1 MGKSNLY
8 KTNITC
14 DILRAGFESIACCAD
29 SNYTDPLTTLNYTTD
44 YRWFSD
50 KRSCRQ
56 IPEIVLNHRSNEN
69 VRLFDI
75 DEGKRCY
82 NLPTIENK
90 VYLIR
95 GTFPFDGL
103 NSSFY
108 VSIGVTQLG
117 EVRSSRLQDLE
128 IEGVFR
134 ATKDYIDFCL
144 VKGEGIPFISQI
156 ELRPLPEEYLHDFPP
171 SVLKLI
177 NRNNL
182 GGKKDDIRYVIYFI
196 LR

>member
-1 MGKSNLY
+1 M
-8 KTNITC
+8 
-14 DILRAGFESIACCAD
+14 
-29 SNYTDPLTTLNYTTD
+29 NYTDPLTTLNYTTD
-44 YRWFSD
+44 YTWFSD
-50 KRSCRQ
+50 KRSCRK
-56 IPEIVLNHRSNEN
+56 IPETELRNRSNEN

-82 NLPTIENK
+82 NLPTIKNE

-95 GTFPFDGL
+95 GTFPFDSL
-103 NSSFY
+103 NSSFNA
-108 VSIGVTQLG
+108 SIGVTQLG
-117 EVRSSRLQDLE
+117 AVRSSRLQDLE

-144 VKGEGIPFISQI
+144 LKGEVYPFISQL
-156 ELRPLPEEYLHDFPP
+156 ELRPSPEEYLQDFPT

-177 NRNNL
+177 SRNNL
-182 GGKKDDIRYVIYFI
+182 GDTKDDIRYEIYFI

>member
-1 MGKSNLY
+1 M
-8 KTNITC
+8 
-14 DILRAGFESIACCAD
+14 
-29 SNYTDPLTTLNYTTD
+29 TTLNYTTD
-44 YRWFSD
+44 YSWFSD

-56 IPEIVLNHRSNEN
+56 IPEFVLNHTSNEN

-82 NLPTIENK
+82 NLPTIKNK

-95 GTFPFDGL
+95 GTFPFDSL

-108 VSIGVTQLG
+108 VSIGVTELG
-117 EVRSSRLQDLE
+117 AVRSSRLQDLE

-144 VKGEGIPFISQI
+144 VKGEAIPFISQL
-156 ELRPLPEEYLHDFPP
+156 ELRPLPEEFLHDLPT

-177 NRNNL
+177 SRNNL
-182 GGKKDDIRYVIYFI
+182 WSTKDDIRYVM
-196 LR
+196 